1 MADWTGVARRADH
14 PASLTPDAAAAP
26 LDPRQLLTS
35 LGEVV
40 YDWDLRSDRLS
51 FGSNG
56 AEVIGLDC
64 RGALATGAAF
74 DRLIDVA
81 SGPGRCAFFRTA
93 AGEDTG
99 AGVPFRLAYRLRI
112 GATDVA
118 VEDSGRWYA
127 GPDGHPAIV
136 HGVMRIAREPALAG
150 VARTDGWADLARTID
165 TLFAGGCGRHRPLT
179 LIFLAIDN
187 LGAINAALGY
197 ARGDDIIAAT
207 AQVLTR
213 QLRQGDLLIRHG
225 SNRFALVMRGC
236 SAQQATVAAARM
248 AGLAAAA
255 GGAVATVRLRM
266 GAATAPQ
273 HADDAETLM
282 RNANLA
288 FDEARR
294 LSGSGFVFY
303 GPQLAA
309 TMTARRAAA
318 EGIDILA
325 ALNERR
331 IVPARQ
337 AIVDAETRQ
346 PAFHEA
352 LLRVRMPDGAAAGA
366 ARLVPAAEKAGL
378 IEAVDHRML
387 ELITARMTDEPGLRV
402 ALNISPRTLASRAW
416 LGNLAAQLGACP
428 GVAERLIIEIT
439 ETAAVED
446 PGATR
451 ASLDAMKALGVFI
464 AIDDFGAGHTSFR
477 HLRHFP
483 IDLLKIDGAF
493 VQNLARSSDDRFFV
507 RTLVDLAQH
516 LGIATV
522 AEWVE
527 DEDTARLLTQWGV
540 DYLQGEHIAPVTAW
554 PEPAGLTVERARE
567 RARSA

>member
-1 MADWTGVARRADH
+1 MADWTGVARADH
-14 PASLTPDAAAAP
+14 PASPTPDAPAAP
-26 LDPRQLLTS
+26 LDPRRLLTS

-40 YDWDLRSDRLS
+40 YDWDLASDRLS
-51 FGSNG
+51 FGDNG
-56 AEVIGLDC
+56 PDVIGLDC
-64 RGALATGAAF
+64 GDTLATGAAF

-93 AGEDTG
+93 AGEDAGT
-99 AGVPFRLAYRLRI
+99 GVPFRLSYRLRL
-112 GATDVA
+112 GATAVA

-127 GPDGHPAIV
+127 GPDGRPATV
-136 HGVMRIAREPALAG
+136 HGVMR
-150 VARTDGWADLARTID
+150 VARGPAHAGMARADGWADLARTIGA
-165 TLFAGGCGRHRPLT
+165 LFAEDCGRRTPLT

-197 ARGDDIIAAT
+197 AQGDNIIEAT
-207 AQVLTR
+207 AQVLMR

-248 AGLAAAA
+248 AGLAATA
-255 GGAVATVRLRM
+255 GGDATTVRLRM

-288 FDEARR
+288 FDEAGR

-309 TMTARRAAA
+309 TMTTRRATAD
-318 EGIDILA
+318 GIDILA

-337 AIVDAETRQ
+337 AVVDAVTRQ

-352 LLRVRMPDGAAAGA
+352 LLRVRLPDGAEAGA
-366 ARLVPAAEKAGL
+366 AQLVPAAERTGL
-378 IEAVDHRML
+378 IEAIDHRML
-387 ELITARMTDEPGLRV
+387 ELIAGRMVQEPGLRV
-402 ALNISPRTLASRAW
+402 ALNISPRTLASRSW
-416 LGNLAAQLGACP
+416 LSGLAAQLGACP
-428 GVAERLIIEIT
+428 GIAERLIIEIT

-451 ASLDAMKALGVFI
+451 ASLDTMKALGVFI

-540 DYLQGEHIAPVTAW
+540 DYLQGDHIAPVAAW
-554 PEPAGLTVERARE
+554 PEPAGIAVE

>member
-1 MADWTGVARRADH
+1 MADWTGVARADH
-14 PASLTPDAAAAP
+14 PASPTPDAPAAP
-26 LDPRQLLTS
+26 LDPRRLLTS

-40 YDWDLRSDRLS
+40 YDWDLASDRLS
-51 FGSNG
+51 FGDNG
-56 AEVIGLDC
+56 PDVIGLDC
-64 RGALATGAAF
+64 GDTLATGAAF

-93 AGEDTG
+93 AGEDAGT
-99 AGVPFRLAYRLRI
+99 GVPFRLSYRLRL
-112 GATDVA
+112 GATGVA

-127 GPDGHPAIV
+127 GPDGRPATV
-136 HGVMRIAREPALAG
+136 HGVMR
-150 VARTDGWADLARTID
+150 VARGPAHAGMARADGWADLARTIGA
-165 TLFAGGCGRHRPLT
+165 LFAEDCGRRTPLT

-197 ARGDDIIAAT
+197 AQGDNIIEAT
-207 AQVLTR
+207 AQVLMR

-255 GGAVATVRLRM
+255 GGDATTVRLRM

-288 FDEARR
+288 FDEAGR

-309 TMTARRAAA
+309 TMTTRRATAD
-318 EGIDILA
+318 GIDILA

-337 AIVDAETRQ
+337 AVVDAVTRQ

-352 LLRVRMPDGAAAGA
+352 LLRVRLPDGAEAGA
-366 ARLVPAAEKAGL
+366 ARLVPAAERTGL

-387 ELITARMTDEPGLRV
+387 ELIAGRMVQEPGLRV
-402 ALNISPRTLASRAW
+402 ALNISPRTLASRSW
-416 LGNLAAQLGACP
+416 LSGLAAQLGACP
-428 GVAERLIIEIT
+428 GIAERLIIEIT

-451 ASLDAMKALGVFI
+451 ASLDTMKALGVFI

-540 DYLQGEHIAPVTAW
+540 DYLQGDHIAPVAAW
-554 PEPAGLTVERARE
+554 PEPADIAVE